1 MPVRPVTVV
10 RPPLGAASAAALPA
24 WSKVAVAGSRLT
36 VVVNPKNPIK
46 ALAKDELEAIFKA
59 LRRNWPG
66 GQRIQPFNLPAR
78 HPLRIAFDRSALQME
93 ADAVARYWIDQR
105 VRGGQQPPTQVPD
118 PKLMLRIVSSLSGAV
133 GYVPTSEVS
142 GGVKI
147 VAEV

>member
-1 MPVRPVTVV
+1 MDRRNFLTFF
-10 RPPLGAASAAALPA
+10 GAIALPV
-24 WSKVAVAGSRLT
+24 WSGVALAGPRMA
-36 VVVNPKNPIK
+36 VVVNARNPIK
-46 ALAKDELEAIFKA
+46 TLAKDELEAIFKA
-59 LRRNWPG
+59 LRRHWPG

-78 HPLRIAFDRSALQME
+78 HALRIAFDRAALQME

-118 PKLMLRIVSSLSGAV
+118 SKLMLRVVSSLDGAV

>member
-1 MPVRPVTVV
+1 MDR
-10 RPPLGAASAAALPA
+10 RDFLAFLGAAALPA
-24 WSKVAVAGSRLT
+24 WSRAALAGPRLAVI
-36 VVVNPKNPIK
+36 VNAKNPIK
-46 ALAKDELEAIFKA
+46 SLAKDELEAIFKA

-78 HPLRIAFDRSALQME
+78 HALRLAFDRSALQME
-93 ADAVARYWIDQR
+93 GDAVARYWIDQR

-118 PKLMLRIVSSLSGAV
+118 SKLMLRVVSSLSGAV
-133 GYVPTSEVS
+133 GYVPASEVS

>member
-1 MPVRPVTVV
+1 MDRRVF
-10 RPPLGAASAAALPA
+10 LALFGAAALPA
-24 WSKVAVAGSRLT
+24 WSGIALAGARLA
-36 VVVNPKNPIK
+36 VVVNAKNPIK
-46 ALAKDELEAIFKA
+46 TLATDELEAMFKA

-66 GQRIQPFNLPAR
+66 GQRIQPFNLPPR
-78 HPLRIAFDRSALQME
+78 HALRIAFDRAALHME

-118 PKLMLRIVSSLSGAV
+118 SKLMLRVISSLAGAV

>member
-1 MPVRPVTVV
+1 MDR
-10 RPPLGAASAAALPA
+10 RDFLALLGASALPA
-24 WSKVAVAGSRLT
+24 WSGAALAGVRLA
-36 VVVNPKNPIK
+36 VVVNAKNPIK
-46 ALAKDELEAIFKA
+46 ALGTDELEAMFKA

-66 GQRIQPFNLPAR
+66 GQRIQPFNLPPR
-78 HPLRIAFDRSALQME
+78 HPLRIAFDRSALHME

-118 PKLMLRIVSSLSGAV
+118 PKLMLRVVSSLAGAV
-133 GYVPTSEVS
+133 GYVPTNEVS

>member
-1 MPVRPVTVV
+1 MDRRVFLGF
-10 RPPLGAASAAALPA
+10 LGASALPA
-24 WSKVAVAGSRLT
+24 WSPVALAGARLA
-36 VVVNPKNPIK
+36 VIVNAKNPVK
-46 ALAKDELEAIFKA
+46 ALATDELEAIFKA

-66 GQRIQPFNLPAR
+66 GQRIQPFNLPPR
-78 HPLRIAFDRSALQME
+78 HPLRIAFDRAALHME
-93 ADAVARYWIDQR
+93 GDTVARYWIDQR

-118 PKLMLRIVSSLSGAV
+118 SKLMLRVVSSLSGAV